1 MRDMPTGRGPVMNL
15 AEQYRPSTFA
25 EVVGQD
31 RAIAEIQAVSKRGW
45 GGRAWWITGASGTG
59 KSTLARIVATEG
71 ADPFNVEEIDAGA
84 LTPAA
89 LHDLEESM
97 RFRGFGAKPG
107 KAYIVNEAH
116 GLRRDTIRLLL
127 VVLERLPAHCCFI
140 FTTTKAGQESLFEDD
155 VSGDASPL
163 LSRCT
168 EITLDNGDATQLAF
182 AKRALE
188 IARREGCDG
197 LPLCVYKSA
206 VAKAKGNMRAVLQR
220 VESGAFKADAKE
232 VIERELSLIKA
243 TKGPAAE
250 QRRAELT
257 AALAACG

>member
-1 MRDMPTGRGPVMNL
+1 MNL
-15 AEQYRPSTFA
+15 AEQYRPATFA

-31 RAIAEIQAVSKRGW
+31 RAIAEIQAVLKRGW
-45 GGRAWWITGASGTG
+45 GSRAWWITGASGVG
-59 KSTLARIVATEG
+59 KSTLARIIAMEG

-107 KAYIVNEAH
+107 KAFIVNEAH
-116 GLRRDTIRLLL
+116 GLRKDTIRLLL
-127 VVLERLPAHCCFI
+127 VFLERLPAHCCFI

-168 EITLDNGDATQLAF
+168 EVTLDAGDSTQRAF
-182 AKRALE
+182 AARARE
-188 IARREGCDG
+188 IAQREGIDG
-197 LPLCVYKSA
+197 LPEIVYRNA
-206 VAKAKGNMRAVLQR
+206 VAKAKCNMRALLQR
-220 VESGAFKADAKE
+220 VESGAFRSDARE
-232 VIERELSLIKA
+232 VIERELSLVKS
-243 TKGPAAE
+243 TKGE
-250 QRRAELT
+250 QADRRRAELT
-257 AALAACG
+257 AALAALK